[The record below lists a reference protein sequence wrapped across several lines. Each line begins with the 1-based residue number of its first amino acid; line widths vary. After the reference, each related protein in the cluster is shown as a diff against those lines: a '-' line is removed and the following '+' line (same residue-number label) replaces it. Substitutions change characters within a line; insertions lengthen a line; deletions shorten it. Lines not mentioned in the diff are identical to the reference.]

1 MATSKIEGAADRN
14 RTTRK
19 PELAEPAGNRLA
31 WAAIRK
37 PAEVNCPA
45 ALARAGFPRAATP
58 EEGRSAGAVTEPR
71 SPGEPDRSPQ
81 CDPPEQVTGAQALTG
96 ATSGR

>member
-58 EEGRSAGAVTEPR
+58 EERRSAGSCDGAAEP
-71 SPGEPDRSPQ
+71 G
-81 CDPPEQVTGAQALTG
+81 
-96 ATSGR
+96 